1 MTIAAPSMMPQA
13 AAAGTLY
20 VSAENAMFNNSF
32 GGAQIIEVV
41 IIDKQRDET
50 DEIQGEPVVKVD
62 ENQLRMVQ
70 AVDGNWYAYFGDST
84 KVAAADGESTLDY
97 GTDGTPTIGLGDF
110 DEANNVY
117 YKTAT
122 QPTSVVTNYPSLSNY
137 NNTDSTNESDL
148 HFGKGQIGV
157 DPAQWPI
164 IQLYD
169 LTIEDFDV
177 VYEQA
182 GADEVVSLTWDTL
195 EDYASLELDRNSAS
209 QESEIHLVITD
220 NQLNIDPTAED
231 IVIFYVATDDEGVSW
246 MNRTASTLS
255 DTEYIPFDNTF
266 DDNGKLIINN
276 ATSGAVITANDATL
290 DDATADLLM
299 IFYEGGEN
307 SGIFYNTD
315 DDDDANLIVAK
326 EAKRG
331 FTATFDYNDSAQSF
345 VVANDFGVIDME
357 EASVGDVWNSGE
369 PLTVTLIDQDLNKNS
384 GSDEDLLMKNTT
396 RTHLIPSLQIGTPLM
411 LTTNTTAAPATIVS
425 VSDFSNIAYVDIP
438 SGHFGTGGN
447 GNNMTVP
454 TGWTGTQ
461 VAATN
466 DGDQETSYLNYD
478 ITSFTNATNDMAGI
492 CLVESTGRSIACDAD
507 ADGRGIVQIKGT
519 EGTTTS
525 MMNVTASFTEAHGG
539 DAVVSQAIVLDVF
552 SFGPAINNAIY

>member
-1 MTIAAPSMMPQA
+1 MLAGGMTIAAPSMMPQA
-13 AAAGTLY
+13 AAAGALY

-84 KVAAADGESTLDY
+84 KVAAADTADNY
-97 GTDGTPTIGLGDF
+97 IDFGTDGTPTVGLGDF
-110 DEANNVY
+110 NEAANVY
-117 YKTAT
+117 YNAGAT
-122 QPTSVVTNYPSLSNY
+122 GATPTTVPKNFPSLSNY

-195 EDYASLELDRNSAS
+195 EDYASLVLDRNSAS

-220 NQLNIDPTAED
+220 NQLNIDPTGED
-231 IVIFYVATDDEGVSW
+231 VVVFYVATDDEGVSW
-246 MNRTASTLS
+246 MNRTINGDDDAESWNPT
-255 DTEYIPFDNTF
+255 DYKPFDNTF
-266 DDNGKLIINN
+266 DDNGKLLITNN
-276 ATSGAVITANDATL
+276 TSGAVITANDATL
-290 DDATADLLM
+290 DDTTADLLM

-331 FTATFDYNDSAQSF
+331 LTATFDYNDTAQ
-345 VVANDFGVIDME
+345 
-357 EASVGDVWNSGE
+357 
-369 PLTVTLIDQDLNKNS
+369 
-384 GSDEDLLMKNTT
+384 
-396 RTHLIPSLQIGTPLM
+396 
-411 LTTNTTAAPATIVS
+411 
-425 VSDFSNIAYVDIP
+425 
-438 SGHFGTGGN
+438 
-447 GNNMTVP
+447 
-454 TGWTGTQ
+454 
-461 VAATN
+461 
-466 DGDQETSYLNYD
+466 
-478 ITSFTNATNDMAGI
+478 
-492 CLVESTGRSIACDAD
+492 
-507 ADGRGIVQIKGT
+507 
-519 EGTTTS
+519 
-525 MMNVTASFTEAHGG
+525 
-539 DAVVSQAIVLDVF
+539 
-552 SFGPAINNAIY
+552 